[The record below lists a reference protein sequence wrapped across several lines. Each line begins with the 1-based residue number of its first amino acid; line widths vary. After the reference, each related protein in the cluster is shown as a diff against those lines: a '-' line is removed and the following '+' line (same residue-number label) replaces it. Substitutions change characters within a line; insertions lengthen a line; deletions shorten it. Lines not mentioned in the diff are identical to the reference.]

1 MTIGALS
8 GSAASGSV
16 DVFNNIFS
24 GSGPVDRYMV
34 VAKMLGSGLVI
45 NGASVF
51 HGLLELEDPSATVL
65 TNHFLP
71 TVQPDPLD
79 FVGAQ
84 NSIVLSFS
92 TADNNLATLTATNL
106 SIAGTVTSVAEPDL
120 LGLLSLGLAALGLA
134 RRKRV
139 TFVR

>member
-1 MTIGALS
+1 
-8 GSAASGSV
+8 
-16 DVFNNIFS
+16 
-24 GSGPVDRYMV
+24 
-34 VAKMLGSGLVI
+34 VI

-51 HGLLELEDPSATVL
+51 HGLLVLEEPSATVL
-65 TNHFLP
+65 TNDFLP

-92 TADNNLATLTATNL
+92 TADNNLATLTTTNL
-106 SIAGTVTSVAEPDL
+106 SIAGTATTVAEPGL
-120 LGLLSLGLAALGLA
+120 LGLPSLGLAALGLA